1 MTASYLADSL
11 LVHPAAAGNNPGMG
25 PCGSDPTVREW
36 LRDQR
41 RRNLSPGTIEKR
53 ESAVR
58 RLVEHA
64 GKPMLQINR
73 EDIERWLDAR
83 PGIAS
88 KTRYT
93 EISHI
98 AAFFKWAI
106 REEHL
111 EVDPTMRITRPK
123 VKQGLPRPIATDDL
137 RRAIAQAP
145 TAELA
150 AMLYLAAYGG
160 LRCAEISQM
169 EAGDLLETHDPPVMI
184 VHGKGSKDRIVPI
197 HPELPEHLRR
207 HGLPLRGRVFPGC
220 PPWRVSHMI
229 RGHLIAC
236 GIQASAHQL
245 RHWFATECYGLCG
258 DLRLTQELLG
268 HASPATTAI
277 YTKWSQAKAMSVV
290 SQLAA

>member
-1 MTASYLADSL
+1 
-11 LVHPAAAGNNPGMG
+11 
-25 PCGSDPTVREW
+25 
-36 LRDQR
+36 
-41 RRNLSPGTIEKR
+41 
-53 ESAVR
+53 
-58 RLVEHA
+58 
-64 GKPMLQINR
+64 MLEVAR
-73 EDIERWLDAR
+73 EDVERWLDSR
-83 PGIAS
+83 PKLSAKS
-88 KTRYT
+88 RYT
-93 EISHI
+93 EISHV

-111 EVDPTMRITRPK
+111 EVDPTVRITRPK
-123 VKQGLPRPIATDDL
+123 VKQGLPRPIATEDL
-137 RRAIAQAP
+137 RRAIEQAP

-169 EAGDLLETHDPPVMI
+169 NADDLLENHSPPVMI

-197 HPELPEHLRR
+197 HPDVPGHLRR
-207 HGLPLRGRVFPGC
+207 HGLPLRGPLFPNR

-229 RGHLIAC
+229 RAHLLAC

-277 YTKWSQAKAMSVV
+277 YTKWSQAKAMTVV
-290 SQLAA
+290 AQLAA